1 VEEEKG
7 IYLKLLL
14 YLIVIIANLK
24 LAEPVIMTDTPI
36 TITTHTIQ
44 IPVGEPTLALTYNNI
59 YTPIQIEDEDEW
71 VDKISLLFILLMII
85 ALYIAV
91 VRIYTV
97 K

>member
-1 VEEEKG
+1 MEEEKG
-7 IYLKLLL
+7 IYLRLLI
-14 YLIVIIANLK
+14 YLIIMVNLK
-24 LAEPVIMTDTPI
+24 TAEPNIISNTAI

-44 IPVGEPTLALTYNNI
+44 PSVSEPTLALTYNNI

-71 VDKISLLFILLMII
+71 IDNISLLFILLMFI